1 MEPDLDVV
9 VVGRS
14 FAGLSAALTLG
25 RVRRSVLVIGSGGP
39 RNDAVL
45 HAHGLLT
52 RDGANP
58 TDLVAAAE
66 ADLAKYPTVQL
77 VDGRV
82 DELSRDGAG
91 FRVSFDGRTSTAGKV
106 ILATGVN
113 DDPPP
118 IPGLAEHWGR
128 GVFTCPFC
136 DGFEHQD
143 LPLAVVG
150 DPAMAPHLAQ
160 LLTALSERVTVHA
173 SGLAPDVA
181 AALGAAGVAVDPREV
196 VRVVGDGSA
205 VSGLELGDRSV
216 EPTGAV
222 FVAGMPHPNNQLA
235 LSLGCSVDELGYVTV
250 DAAGG
255 TDVDG
260 VWAAGDLTTTR
271 HQMTF
276 AIAQGTSAA
285 ADCAKAL
292 ILGAAPSPPPGGE
305 GNQP

>member
-1 MEPDLDVV
+1 MEPDWDVV

-25 RVRRSVLVIGSGGP
+25 RVRRAVLVIGSGGP
-39 RNDAVL
+39 RNEAVL

-58 TDLVAAAE
+58 NDLVAAAE
-66 ADLAKYPTVQL
+66 ADLARYPSVEL

-82 DELSRDGAG
+82 SDLVRDGAA
-91 FRVSFDGRTSTAGKV
+91 FRVSFDGRTSSAATV

-143 LPLAVVG
+143 LRLAVVG
-150 DPAMAPHLAQ
+150 DPAMAPHLAR
-160 LLTALSERVTVHA
+160 LLTAVSDQVTVHA
-173 SGLAPDVA
+173 RGLAPDVA
-181 AALGAAGVAVDPREV
+181 AGLAASGVGVDGREI
-196 VRVVGDGSA
+196 VRVVGDGA
-205 VSGLELGDRSV
+205 TVTGLEMGDGTV
-216 EPTGAV
+216 EPAGAV
-222 FVAGMPHPNNQLA
+222 FVAGMPHPNSQLA
-235 LSLGCSVDELGYVTV
+235 VALGCSVDDLGYVTI
-250 DAAGG
+250 DEAGR
-255 TDVDG
+255 TDVAG
-260 VWAAGDLTTTR
+260 VWAAGDVTTTR
-271 HQMTF
+271 HQMSF

-292 ILGAAPSPPPGGE
+292 ILDPPVH
-305 GNQP
+305 

>member
-1 MEPDLDVV
+1 MEPDWDVV

-39 RNDAVL
+39 RNEAVL

-58 TDLVAAAE
+58 NDLVAAAE

-77 VDGRV
+77 VSGRV
-82 DELSRDGAG
+82 SDLVRDGTG
-91 FRVSFDGRTSTAGKV
+91 FRVTFDARTSTAGKV

-118 IPGLAEHWGR
+118 TPGLAEHWGR

-143 LPLAVVG
+143 LPLAIVG

-160 LLTALSERVTVHA
+160 LLTALSDQVSVRATDLDPGA
-173 SGLAPDVA
+173 VA
-181 AALGAAGVAVDPREV
+181 LLDAAGVAVDEREV
-196 VRVVGDGSA
+196 VRVVGDGSKVTA
-205 VSGLELGDRSV
+205 LELGDGTT
-216 EPTGAV
+216 EPVGAV
-222 FVAGMPHPNNQLA
+222 FVARLPNPNNQLA
-235 LSLGCSVDELGYVTV
+235 RALGCSLDELGYVTV
-250 DAAGG
+250 DELGR

-260 VWAAGDLTTTR
+260 VWAAGDLTTMR
-271 HQMTF
+271 HQMAF
-276 AIAQGTSAA
+276 AIAQGTSAGV
-285 ADCAKAL
+285 DCAKAL
-292 ILGAAPSPPPGGE
+292 IMEPAPGRLTTSD
-305 GNQP
+305 

>member
-1 MEPDLDVV
+1 MEPDWDVV

-25 RVRRSVLVIGSGGP
+25 RVRRSVLAIGSGGP
-39 RNDAVL
+39 RNEAVL

-52 RDGANP
+52 RDGTSP
-58 TDLVAAAE
+58 TELVAAAE
-66 ADLAKYPTVQL
+66 ADLAKYSSVQL

-82 DELSRDGAG
+82 SDVRRDAGA
-91 FRVSFDGRTSTAGKV
+91 FKVTFDGRTSTAAQV
-106 ILATGVN
+106 VLATGVN
-113 DDPPP
+113 DNPPP

-150 DPAMAPHLAQ
+150 DPASAPHIAQ
-160 LLTALSERVTVHA
+160 LLTALSDRVTVHA
-173 SGLAPDVA
+173 AGMDADVVA
-181 AALGAAGVAVDPREV
+181 RLEAAGVVVDEREV
-196 VRVVGDGSA
+196 VRVVGDGA
-205 VSGLELGDRSV
+205 VVTRLELGDGTV

-222 FVAGMPHPNNQLA
+222 FVAGMPHPNSQLA
-235 LSLGCSVDELGYVTV
+235 LLLGCAVDDLGFVTV
-250 DAAGG
+250 DAMGR

-260 VWAAGDLTTTR
+260 VWAAGDVTTTR
-271 HQMTF
+271 HQMSF

-285 ADCAKAL
+285 ADCARAL
-292 ILGAAPSPPPGGE
+292 ILGGP
-305 GNQP
+305 